1 MTARAVCQDAN
12 EKVLR
17 SGCLLRGGCGIME
30 KMPVFVYLS
39 QLNTEPSQIFPPAR
53 EEEISSC
60 SNERVRLQKI
70 AVWHVLQSG
79 LQHAYGLDIRNAA
92 VQKTACGK
100 WESAKCC
107 FSLSHTDR
115 GVAVAVS
122 DKAVGVDRE
131 DLPNPKLTRALF
143 ERIATRAERARCGDA
158 PTEAE
163 IAALWTKKEAL
174 FKRDGGSVFLPQRIE
189 TAGENCA
196 TFVCGGA
203 VISAAG
209 NGELRVFIVE
219 RGEILPVTDVKII

>member
-1 MTARAVCQDAN
+1 MTALAVCQDAN

-53 EEEISSC
+53 EEEIASC
-60 SNERVRLQKI
+60 SNERVRLQKT
-70 AVWHVLQSG
+70 AVWHVLQLG
-79 LQHAYGLDIRNAA
+79 LQHACGLDIRDAA

-122 DKAVGVDRE
+122 EKAVGVDRE
-131 DLPNPKLTRALF
+131 DLPNPKLTPALF
-143 ERIATRAERARCGDA
+143 ERIASRAERARCGDV
-158 PTEAE
+158 PTETE

-174 FKRDGGSVFLPQRIE
+174 FKRDGGSVFLPQRID
-189 TAGENCA
+189 TAGENCV
-196 TFVCGGA
+196 TFACGGA
-203 VISAAG
+203 VVSAAG
-209 NGELRVFIVE
+209 DGELRVFMLE
-219 RGEILPVTDVKII
+219 GGEILPVTDFKII